1 MRGVSFDLRQ
11 TQLGRVEN
19 RQAKTAPSAGA
30 LSFMAFAAV
39 NFA

>member
-19 RQAKTAPSAGA
+19 RQAKTAPSV
-30 LSFMAFAAV
+30 SFMAFAAV